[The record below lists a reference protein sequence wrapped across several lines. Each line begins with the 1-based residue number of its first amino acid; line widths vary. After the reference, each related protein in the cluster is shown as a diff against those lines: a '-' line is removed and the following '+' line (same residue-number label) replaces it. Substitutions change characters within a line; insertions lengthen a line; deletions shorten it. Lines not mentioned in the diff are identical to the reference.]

1 MKINKSLAL
10 LAIGIACMGASAQDI
25 TIEEMQ
31 MLDQW
36 RAQYAAKGV
45 ELKPEDEVRLL
56 QRTRAMKAMAAS
68 QGSAG
73 NQNGSG
79 GSALGQ
85 MLMQRMQQQPQ
96 TQVAS
101 APESSMPTISETDA
115 RKLLDA
121 LPTTQPLSSFER
133 LRDGMKFNG
142 QRYADPEGTAERF
155 ALDPDTA
162 TAAYVVPTG
171 NYANVKIARLGSGS
185 DPVTIGRLSK
195 NGNRMVFQTSTGKT
209 LSGDLFFPLTDGAL
223 LVRDSVGFRYVV
235 GVGTKQIDFP
245 AGWAPAPLQRGNAST
260 TGWFLLERDTVEE
273 KKSFFAPLKSIGQ
286 LAGAL
291 PASMD
296 YALFDL
302 NKRTMVP
309 FEISTDGK
317 SVASY
322 SQCRSSSNGL
332 VNLCDKMTT
341 YDSIWKTDGSPNW
354 MHYFWKIDWQK
365 MGGTPVAVVMENG
378 LSEVNGYD
386 LSGSKKVNLLQ
397 RTLGINNWFLD
408 LADEGKYRI
417 NAQLAFQKTVIDDVA
432 SELKTRPDVPR
443 RQ

>member
-121 LPTTQPLSSFER
+121 LPRTQPLSSFER

-260 TGWFLLERDTVEE
+260 TDFSADAIKSCVEAAVNLASFTDADPCAGIADKEDLCTEE
-273 KKSFFAPLKSIGQ
+273 KDLKLVYPLTEDVDKVLALALETEKIVLKDKIKDFLKFIPATSI
-286 LAGAL
+286 A
-291 PASMD
+291 
-296 YALFDL
+296 
-302 NKRTMVP
+302 N
-309 FEISTDGK
+309 
-317 SVASY
+317 
-322 SQCRSSSNGL
+322 
-332 VNLCDKMTT
+332 
-341 YDSIWKTDGSPNW
+341 
-354 MHYFWKIDWQK
+354 
-365 MGGTPVAVVMENG
+365 
-378 LSEVNGYD
+378 
-386 LSGSKKVNLLQ
+386 
-397 RTLGINNWFLD
+397 
-408 LADEGKYRI
+408 
-417 NAQLAFQKTVIDDVA
+417 
-432 SELKTRPDVPR
+432 
-443 RQ
+443 